1 VIVAAYQPFFAP
13 FPGFFAKAL
22 LADVLVLLDTVQ
34 FPQRTGWLTRN
45 RFKCEQGELWLTIP
59 VRRTGRGLQR
69 IDEVRIVREG
79 SWARK
84 HLASLRECYGRAPF
98 FREHLP
104 FLEGIFAEI
113 PERLLDFTLPILRHL
128 AAHIGCRARI
138 VLLSELGVEAKE
150 PALSVEICGRLG
162 ATAFLAQRPAGKF
175 LSPEL
180 FSGAGVRL
188 LTFAYHPEIY
198 PQLYGTFIQNLS
210 AFDLL
215 FCCGP
220 QAPRLLRDWT
230 RDPLPAGSEQH
241 PGPSRQP

>member
-22 LADVLVLLDTVQ
+22 LADVLVLLDGVQ

-59 VRRTGRGLQR
+59 VRRKGCGLQR

-84 HLASLRECYGRAPF
+84 HLASFKECYGRAPF
-98 FREHLP
+98 FADHLP
-104 FLEGIFAEI
+104 FLEGLFSAV
-113 PERLLDFTLPILRHL
+113 PERLLDLTLPILRHL
-128 AAHIGCRARI
+128 AAHLGCRARI
-138 VLLSELGVEAKE
+138 VLLSELGIEARE
-150 PALSVEICGRLG
+150 PVLSVEVCRKLG

-198 PQLYGTFIQNLS
+198 PQLYGPFIQNLS
-210 AFDLL
+210 ALDLL

-220 QAPRLLRDWT
+220 KAPTVLQGWLRRPT
-230 RDPLPAGSEQH
+230 AG
-241 PGPSRQP
+241 